1 MISKI
6 RLLLENES
14 IKQEIEKL
22 IQRYGVVHASN
33 AVGGFKKLHNLTKGE
48 SSGDDFEDFNN
59 FITDKVFSLNDSN
72 ELEMRF
78 KVLSSNKVTIDDSI
92 GFMMDCVVLEG
103 RYFADNDRYELHFAS
118 GDIPLDDFSSYFEF
132 KEYVE
137 YEISSF
143 LFKICNEFNIKVDF
157 INIQW

>member
-1 MISKI
+1 
-6 RLLLENES
+6 
-14 IKQEIEKL
+14 
-22 IQRYGVVHASN
+22 
-33 AVGGFKKLHNLTKGE
+33 
-48 SSGDDFEDFNN
+48 
-59 FITDKVFSLNDSN
+59 
-72 ELEMRF
+72 
-78 KVLSSNKVTIDDSI
+78 
-92 GFMMDCVVLEG
+92 MMDCVVLEG

>member
-1 MISKI
+1 
-6 RLLLENES
+6 
-14 IKQEIEKL
+14 
-22 IQRYGVVHASN
+22 
-33 AVGGFKKLHNLTKGE
+33 
-48 SSGDDFEDFNN
+48 
-59 FITDKVFSLNDSN
+59 
-72 ELEMRF
+72 MRF
-78 KVLSSNKVTIDDSI
+78 KVLSSKKVTMDDSI

-103 RYFADNDRYELHFAS
+103 RYLGDDGYGLHFAS

-132 KEYVE
+132 KDYVE

>member
-59 FITDKVFSLNDSN
+59 FITDKVFTLNDSIG
-72 ELEMRF
+72 LEMRF
-78 KVLSSNKVTIDDSI
+78 KVLSSKKVTIDDSI

-103 RYFADNDRYELHFAS
+103 RYLGDDGYGVHFAS

-132 KEYVE
+132 KDYVE

-143 LFKICNEFNIKVDF
+143 LFKICNEFNIKVGF